1 MIRMGLSASGH
12 PAAWGAFAG
21 VLAMAGLPIYI
32 HAPKFYVDEFGVS
45 LGALGAVLFAL
56 RLIDFVQDP
65 ALGWLAHATAGA
77 RQAMVAAA
85 ALVMAL
91 AMLGLFAVTPPIA
104 PLAWFAITLTV
115 LFSAFS
121 FLTICFYAQ
130 GVAKAETMGRDG
142 HVRLAAWR
150 ETGALIGV
158 CLAAAAP
165 TVLARF
171 PNPPFEAFAILFGAA
186 TLGVVWMMRR
196 EWGRPAE
203 ASTAALLRAPTA
215 AATPAPAFSGF
226 LTVLADQSARRL
238 LIVAL
243 LNAAPV
249 AVSSTLFL
257 FFVESRLQAPGWEG
271 PLLLLFFLSA
281 AAAAPLWARL
291 ARAQGEKRMLLTG
304 MALAVVAFG
313 FAAFLGPGDVL
324 PFALICLA
332 SGAALGADLTLLSA
346 IFARRLSRILPEAAT
361 GFALW
366 AFVSKATL
374 ALVAITVLPFLQW
387 QGFTGPDSPPQALLA
402 LGLTYALLPC
412 LLKLLAIATLATT
425 PLQREPLHV

>member
-1 MIRMGLSASGH
+1 MIRGGISASGH
-12 PAAWGAFAG
+12 PAAWGAFAA

-45 LGALGAVLFAL
+45 LAALGAVLFAL

-77 RQAMVAAA
+77 RQAMVAGAGA
-85 ALVMAL
+85 VMAL
-91 AMLGLFAVTPPIA
+91 AMLGLFAVPPPVA
-104 PLAWFAITLTV
+104 PLLWFAITLTL

-121 FLTICFYAQ
+121 FLTICFYTQ
-130 GVAKAETMGRDG
+130 GVAKAETMGAQG

-165 TVLARF
+165 TALALG
-171 PNPPFEAFAILFGAA
+171 PNPPFESFAILFAAA
-186 TLGVVWMMRR
+186 TLGVVWLMRR
-196 EWGRPAE
+196 EWLRSVPVSGAAFVGFASVMSDRP
-203 ASTAALLRAPTA
+203 
-215 AATPAPAFSGF
+215 
-226 LTVLADQSARRL
+226 ARRL

-271 PLLLLFFLSA
+271 PLLLLFFMSA
-281 AAAAPLWARL
+281 AAAAPVWARL
-291 ARAQGEKRMLLTG
+291 ARAHGEKRMLLTG

-313 FAAFLGPGDVL
+313 FAAALGPGDVL

-346 IFARRLSRILPEAAT
+346 IFARRMARIVPEAAT

-374 ALVAITVLPFLQW
+374 ALAAITVLPFLEW
-387 QGFTGPDSPPQALLA
+387 QGFTGPESPPQALLA

-425 PLQREPLHV
+425 PLKSEPLHA